1 MTNRPDWITVRP
13 SGTADLLSEVLRGVR
28 LTGALYYRVSTS
40 CPWPPIRVP
49 IGAALVG
56 AFGGRTRNVVSY
68 HVVIEGTCWT
78 GIEGGRPVQ
87 LRQGDVVVFPR
98 GHAYFLSHDRPP
110 LAPASDAKQ
119 LVTLLQGVSSG
130 AVQPSLTFGDGP
142 EQTTFVC
149 GFLGCDPRQFDPL
162 LSALPPMLCVRECA
176 DPLSQLVELALAE
189 ARTPGAA
196 SVRERLSESMFLET
210 VRQYLAGTDALSRLG
225 VRDEVVGR
233 ALGLMHEH
241 PESPWTLLSL
251 AESVGASRTVLAERF
266 SKVMGKP
273 PMHYLAHWRLQVA
286 ARLLTDSTATVSAT
300 ALAVGYR
307 SEAAFSRAFKRSMGV
322 APGAWRQKSAVP
334 TSDLTSTKRGAGVEK
349 IPGA

>member
-1 MTNRPDWITVRP
+1 MTNRPDWMTVRP
-13 SGTADLLSEVLRGVR
+13 GSTADLLSEVLRGVR

-49 IGAALVG
+49 TGAAITG
-56 AFGGRTRNVVSY
+56 AFGGRTRNVMSY
-68 HVVIEGTCWT
+68 HVVIEGSCWT
-78 GIEGGRPVQ
+78 GIEGDRPVQ
-87 LRQGDVVVFPR
+87 LRQGDVVVYPR
-98 GHAYFLSHDRPP
+98 GHAYSLSHDRQP
-110 LAPASDAKQ
+110 LSAAADAKQ

-130 AVQPSLTFGDGP
+130 AVRPSFTFGDGT
-142 EQTTFVC
+142 ERTTFVC
-149 GFLGCDPRQFDPL
+149 GFLGCDPRQLDPL
-162 LSALPPMLCVRECA
+162 LSALPSMLCVRNCA
-176 DPLSQLVELALAE
+176 DPLAQLVELALAE

-210 VRQYLAGTDALSRLG
+210 VRQYLAGAGELSRLG

-241 PESPWTLLSL
+241 PESPWTLVSL

-273 PMHYLAHWRLQVA
+273 PMQYLARWRLQIA

-300 ALAVGYR
+300 ASAVGYS
-307 SEAAFSRAFKRSMGV
+307 SEAAFSRAFKRTMGV
-322 APGAWRQKSAVP
+322 PPGLWRQN
-334 TSDLTSTKRGAGVEK
+334 SDRPDT
-349 IPGA
+349 

>member
-1 MTNRPDWITVRP
+1 MTNRPDWMTVRP

-49 IGAALVG
+49 TGAAITG
-56 AFGGRTRNVVSY
+56 AFGGRTRNVISY

-78 GIEGGRPVQ
+78 GIEGDRPVQ
-87 LRQGDVVVFPR
+87 LRQGDVVVYPR
-98 GHAYFLSHDRPP
+98 GHAYFLSHDRQP
-110 LAPASDAKQ
+110 LSATADAKQ
-119 LVTLLQGVSSG
+119 LVTLLQRVSAG
-130 AVQPSLTFGDGP
+130 AVQPSFTFGDGT
-142 EQTTFVC
+142 ERTTFVC
-149 GFLGCDPRQFDPL
+149 GFLGCDPRQLDPL
-162 LSALPPMLCVRECA
+162 LSALPSMLCVRNCA
-176 DPLSQLVELALAE
+176 DPLAQLVELALAE

-210 VRQYLAGTDALSRLG
+210 VRQYLAGAGELSRLG

-241 PESPWTLLSL
+241 PESPWTLVSL

-273 PMHYLAHWRLQVA
+273 PMQYLARWRLQIA

-300 ALAVGYR
+300 ASAVGYS
-307 SEAAFSRAFKRSMGV
+307 SEAAFSRAFKRTMGV
-322 APGAWRQKSAVP
+322 PPGLWRQN
-334 TSDLTSTKRGAGVEK
+334 SDRPDT
-349 IPGA
+349 

>member
-1 MTNRPDWITVRP
+1 MTNRPELMTERP
-13 SGTADLLSEVLRGVR
+13 AGTADLLSDVLRGVR

-49 IGAALVG
+49 IGADLAG
-56 AFGGRTRNVVSY
+56 AFGGRTRNVISY

-78 GIEGGRPVQ
+78 GIEGGRSVQ
-87 LRQGDVVVFPR
+87 LRRGDVVVYPR
-98 GHAYFLSHDRPP
+98 GHAYFLSYDRRP
-110 LAPASDAKQ
+110 LSPADGAEQ
-119 LVTLLQGVSSG
+119 LITLLQGVSSG
-130 AVQPSLTFGDGP
+130 AVPPSFTFGDGT
-142 EQTTFVC
+142 EHTTFVC

-176 DPLSQLVELALAE
+176 DPLAQLVELALAE

-210 VRQYLAGTDALSRLG
+210 VRQYLAGAGELSRLG

-233 ALGLMHEH
+233 ALGLMHEY
-241 PESPWTLLSL
+241 PESPWTLISL

-266 SKVMGKP
+266 SKVMGGP
-273 PMHYLAHWRLQVA
+273 PMQYLARWRLQVA

-300 ALAVGYR
+300 ALAVGYS

-322 APGAWRQKSAVP
+322 APGVWRQNSDHPAV
-334 TSDLTSTKRGAGVEK
+334 
-349 IPGA
+349 